1 MHLKPW
7 RVPDIRGTYSK
18 TTVRTLNTRLV
29 TCAYSKATAH
39 TLCGL
44 FINSSY
50 KCLHID
56 VFCLVGRP
64 INFADQYS
72 FLITIYTY
80 FVHISCIFRAYYV
93 WLKLVCVCTKA
104 GVFKWPPFV
113 NHVCT
118 VYWIA
123 GVSCAGVWLWV
134 DGSVFTKG
142 VSLFHSCMYPIGA
155 GYSQC
160 WLYTYWFGCTNWQL
174 THNVRCI
181 THTYM
186 IHMHGEFT
194 YARGKRQL
202 THNVRCT
209 HTNYD
214 IHARGIYTRKG

>member
-1 MHLKPW
+1 MC
-7 RVPDIRGTYSK
+7 
-18 TTVRTLNTRLV
+18 VR
-29 TCAYSKATAH
+29 YIESQ
-39 TLCGL
+39 
-44 FINSSY
+44 
-50 KCLHID
+50 
-56 VFCLVGRP
+56 VF
-64 INFADQYS
+64 
-72 FLITIYTY
+72 
-80 FVHISCIFRAYYV
+80 
-93 WLKLVCVCTKA
+93 
-104 GVFKWPPFV
+104 
-113 NHVCT
+113 HV
-118 VYWIA
+118 
-123 GVSCAGVWLWV
+123 GVWLWV

-160 WLYTYWFGCTNWQL
+160 WLYYILILVHKQTTL

-181 THTYM
+181 PHRYM